1 MQRVT
6 QACTGTQQRVLTPL
20 TQAWASA
27 RAGGE
32 RARVLAIIA
41 AAAETRFQL
50 LEVEL
55 REVQTLVWRC
65 QPVVRAGYI

>member
-1 MQRVT
+1 MT
-6 QACTGTQQRVLTPL
+6 EACRRTQQRVLTPL
-20 TQAWASA
+20 TQAWSSA
-27 RAGGE
+27 RAGEE

-65 QPVVRAGYI
+65 QPAVGAGYIQA